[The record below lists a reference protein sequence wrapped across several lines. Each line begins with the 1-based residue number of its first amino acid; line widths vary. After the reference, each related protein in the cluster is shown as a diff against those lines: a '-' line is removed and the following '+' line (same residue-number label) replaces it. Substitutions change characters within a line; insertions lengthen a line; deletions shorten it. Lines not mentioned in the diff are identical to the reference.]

1 MRQDLKN
8 VLQPYG
14 VRKKCKKNYETH
26 YQEVVRKKSKNA
38 ARMQDLFALPSSP
51 LLSLLQY
58 KCMIS
63 EYVFALFSVHHL
75 YPLQP
80 LCNQQNQG
88 EGVGGGD

>member
-1 MRQDLKN
+1 MFYNHTESEKN
-8 VLQPYG
+8 V
-14 VRKKCKKNYETH
+14 KKITRLIIKKWFEW
-26 YQEVVRKKSKNA
+26 KSKNA

-63 EYVFALFSVHHL
+63 EYIFALFSVHHL

-88 EGVGGGD
+88 EGVGGD